1 MFAAFFSFFFST
13 IYKINWLY
21 ISVACV
27 IKCDQSV
34 LRSVRK
40 CVERVAMY
48 LCVCVCACAGAQ
60 GFVGLYEGA
69 VWQPQRF
76 AVQPVYGDVCERAGL
91 HAREPGQLWFHR
103 VTWFA
108 EIAAVRRPDSIVGS
122 RRRSRFFSSSF
133 ECVLLSVIL
142 SFVQLWTVSLLGEN
156 TNFTAPRP
164 SKNRRRGFCV

>member
-1 MFAAFFSFFFST
+1 MKKYRVWPNSGSVVSFCSFFECSPLSFLFFFST

-48 LCVCVCACAGAQ
+48 LCVCVCVCACAGAQ

-69 VWQPQRF
+69 V
-76 AVQPVYGDVCERAGL
+76 
-91 HAREPGQLWFHR
+91 
-103 VTWFA
+103 
-108 EIAAVRRPDSIVGS
+108 
-122 RRRSRFFSSSF
+122 
-133 ECVLLSVIL
+133 
-142 SFVQLWTVSLLGEN
+142 
-156 TNFTAPRP
+156 
-164 SKNRRRGFCV
+164 